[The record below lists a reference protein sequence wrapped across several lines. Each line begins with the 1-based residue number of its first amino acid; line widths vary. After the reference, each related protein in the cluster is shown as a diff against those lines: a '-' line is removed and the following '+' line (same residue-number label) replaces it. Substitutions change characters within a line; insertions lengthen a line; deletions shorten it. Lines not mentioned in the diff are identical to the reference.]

1 MDKEMEK
8 MQSTE
13 IFIIP
18 AKADDA
24 DIAAKLTFMAY
35 KDFSYEML
43 GCKNETEV
51 LKYFKELWILK
62 NNRFSYEYSYMVKVD
77 EKLTG
82 LMTCYSGK
90 FCKKLVTPTAFH
102 LIKIGKFNF
111 LWHIL
116 THINYFYHFVFTTE
130 AMEDVFYIG
139 TLAVLPEYRSYGI
152 GSKMIGFMRTL
163 AEKQGFN
170 KCSLLVEGDNMNGL
184 GFYEKNGFEKV
195 MYSEK
200 PHTYYRVVNIFIK
213 KQMKI

>member
-1 MDKEMEK
+1 MEK
-8 MQSTE
+8 ELEKLQLNE
-13 IFIIP
+13 ISIVP
-18 AKADDA
+18 AKIDNA

-77 EKLTG
+77 EKLVG
-82 LMTCYSGK
+82 LMTCYSGR

-116 THINYFYHFVFTTE
+116 THINYFYHFVFMTE
-130 AMEDVFYIG
+130 AMDDEFYIG
-139 TLAVLPEYRSYGI
+139 TLAVFPKYRNYGI
-152 GSKMIGFMRTL
+152 GSKLIDFMKTL
-163 AEKQGFN
+163 AQEQGFN
-170 KCSLLVEGDNMNGL
+170 KCSLLVEGNNLDGIR
-184 GFYEKNGFEKV
+184 FYEKTGFEKV
-195 MYSEK
+195 LYSEK
-200 PHTYYRVVNIFIK
+200 PHDYYRVVNIFVKNI
-213 KQMKI
+213 